1 MNEYF
6 FSEPCL
12 PLSLQII
19 NCGSERCSPGHTFG
33 PAIREHYLI
42 HFVAS
47 GKGVFCADGKTW
59 ELRAGQGFLIL
70 PEEITTYRADASDP
84 WEYAWVGYTGSGADK
99 ITLTA
104 GLSPEKHVF
113 SCQDAGAALE
123 ILRQI
128 EDDALHL
135 EAGGLSAVGGLL
147 RFLACIPGRRPD
159 TRLPRQHYD
168 RARWYMEGHYA
179 TPITVQ
185 QVANFAQ
192 ISRAQLYRLFQE
204 AEGRSPKQAL
214 TALRLRHACR
224 LLTETDA
231 PLDAVAAQVG
241 LASGQRLG
249 VLFRKETGLSPG
261 VYRDRMRR

>member
-1 MNEYF
+1 
-6 FSEPCL
+6 
-12 PLSLQII
+12 
-19 NCGSERCSPGHTFG
+19 
-33 PAIREHYLI
+33 
-42 HFVAS
+42 
-47 GKGVFCADGKTW
+47 
-59 ELRAGQGFLIL
+59 
-70 PEEITTYRADASDP
+70 
-84 WEYAWVGYTGSGADK
+84 
-99 ITLTA
+99 
-104 GLSPEKHVF
+104 
-113 SCQDAGAALE
+113 
-123 ILRQI
+123 
-128 EDDALHL
+128 
-135 EAGGLSAVGGLL
+135 
-147 RFLACIPGRRPD
+147 
-159 TRLPRQHYD
+159 
-168 RARWYMEGHYA
+168 MEGHYA

-231 PLDAVAAQVG
+231 PLGRRCRPGG

>member
-1 MNEYF
+1 MKEYF
-6 FSEPCL
+6 FMEPGS
-12 PLSLQII
+12 PLGLQVT
-19 NCGSERCSPGHTFG
+19 NCGSERCDPGHTYG

-47 GKGVFCADGKTW
+47 GKGVLFAADRAW
-59 ELRAGQGFLIL
+59 EVHAGQGFLIL
-70 PEEITTYRADASDP
+70 PEEITTYRADRADP
-84 WEYAWVGYTGSGADK
+84 WEYSWVGYAGPIAQWATSA
-99 ITLTA
+99 A
-104 GLSPEKHVF
+104 GLSPENRIF
-113 SCQDAGAALE
+113 SCEDAGTALE
-123 ILRQI
+123 LLRQI

-135 EAGGLSAVGGLL
+135 KAGSLSAAGGLL
-147 RFLACIPGRRPD
+147 RFLGCLQGRRPV
-159 TRLPRQHYD
+159 TYLPRQHYD

-185 QVANFAQ
+185 QVANFVQ

-224 LLTETDA
+224 LLTETGA
-231 PLDAVAAQVG
+231 SLDAIAAQVG

-249 VLFRKETGLSPG
+249 VLFRKEMGLSPG
-261 VYRDRMRR
+261 LYRERMRR